1 MSHICF
7 YICKVVC
14 LTTCLCTLVNK
25 KKNSDVMFI
34 VKLVKT
40 RLTILRSLE
49 NNINK
54 KIAYV
59 TDYRTYLSGN
69 RPCGRCVL

>member
-1 MSHICF
+1 MLSKTKKKANQNNESHLF
-7 YICKVVC
+7 LHLQSC
-14 LTTCLCTLVNK
+14 LSNYLFVYVSEQ

-49 NNINK
+49 NNI
-54 KIAYV
+54 
-59 TDYRTYLSGN
+59 
-69 RPCGRCVL
+69 